1 MCLVLGTERL
11 GEPLGRTICA
21 YRGGTMW
28 RLLLVMQEILD
39 AISTKKRPKGI
50 PPRQKPTGVDL
61 VVLEKEQNP
70 PPGSVLL
77 QEVEGVRGGTKFT
90 PKVSVIM
97 KDVLVIEIPLNSS
110 ALKPKRQRVTAG
122 MIYAMVWRGNSWR
135 DRSGHVHNNP
145 L

>member
-1 MCLVLGTERL
+1 
-11 GEPLGRTICA
+11 
-21 YRGGTMW
+21 MW

-122 MIYAMVWRGNSWR
+122 MIYAMVWRGNNWK
-135 DRSGHVHNNP
+135 DRSGHIHREP
-145 L
+145 Y